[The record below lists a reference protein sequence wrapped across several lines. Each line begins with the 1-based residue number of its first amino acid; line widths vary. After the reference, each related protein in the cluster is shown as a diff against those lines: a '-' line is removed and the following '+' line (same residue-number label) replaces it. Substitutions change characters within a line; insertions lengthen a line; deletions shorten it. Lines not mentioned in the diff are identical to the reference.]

1 MRGKKNKNYGT
12 WIISSQ
18 QFLMCQFTFKYLK
31 DNQEWSV
38 GLHNQWV
45 VCNKHEYM
53 EVQLICLK
61 ENQERCADDTITEW
75 FVINIQSIS
84 GM

>member
-53 EVQLICLK
+53 EV
-61 ENQERCADDTITEW
+61 
-75 FVINIQSIS
+75 
-84 GM
+84 